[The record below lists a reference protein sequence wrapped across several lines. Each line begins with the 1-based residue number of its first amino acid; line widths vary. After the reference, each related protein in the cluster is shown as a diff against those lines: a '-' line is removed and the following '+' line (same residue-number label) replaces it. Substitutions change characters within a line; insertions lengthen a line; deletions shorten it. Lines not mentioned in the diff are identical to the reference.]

1 MGSLILQVGQAG
13 NQIGLKLW
21 DELRSMHYSNTDFLF
36 REGDTV
42 THSIL
47 VDTEPKV
54 LRAIKHDRGTYFCY
68 DPNNIVYYQYG
79 RGNNWA
85 MGYYNQKTGKTKAQ
99 SPLKEKVDSLS
110 TLEKARL
117 YYKLKNNE
125 KSKPSPQ
132 KQTKKIDD
140 DDNIMTENS
149 VLLEHVNQLIQ
160 KEIERIDYYT
170 STMMIYSLAGGTG
183 SGFGSRILETMRD
196 EYSMNLLYNTVVF
209 PSFSGENPLQQYNC
223 LLSISHL
230 QDFSDGIIYFQNDKI
245 YRMLSRMPIADN
257 TKPINMD
264 DINDYC
270 ASLVA
275 NLLKVNDLKNSK
287 RFYSDYLSD
296 LCCMNECKFIELY
309 GGPFNLRGKTSIG
322 LEATWENIIDHT
334 LSQSALDPD
343 ETASKQDAQSL
354 SLNPST
360 LAAKCIIRSHDVD
373 TTFVKNE
380 NTKKYLDKKIQSN
393 LCPLK
398 WNPDAVSHEFI
409 RDKIKPTGD
418 LKGMLVLAN
427 RVHIAGIL
435 KELSDIARSK
445 YKARAY
451 LHWYFKFGMEE
462 EDFLRAF
469 ENIEMVIDN
478 YSYLLN

>member
-21 DELRSMHYSNTDFLF
+21 DELRSMHYSSTDFLF

-54 LRAIKHDRGTYFCY
+54 LRAIKHDRGSYFCY
-68 DPNNIVYYQYG
+68 DPNNIVYYQHG

-85 MGYYNQKTGKTKAQ
+85 MGYYNQKVGRTKNTTPMKEKFDTLSTIEKAKLFYKQKTNDKTKS
-99 SPLKEKVDSLS
+99 SPIKEVK
-110 TLEKARL
+110 
-117 YYKLKNNE
+117 KNE
-125 KSKPSPQ
+125 E
-132 KQTKKIDD
+132 
-140 DDNIMTENS
+140 DNIMTENS
-149 VLLEHVNQLIQ
+149 TLLEHVNQLIQ
-160 KEIERIDYYT
+160 KEIERVDYYT

-230 QDFSDGIIYFQNDKI
+230 QDFSDGVIYFQNDKI
-245 YRMLSRMPIADN
+245 HRILSRMSVTDH

-270 ASLVA
+270 ASLLA
-275 NLLKVNDLKNSK
+275 NFMKVNDLKNNK

-309 GGPFNLRGKTSIG
+309 GGPFNLRGKSSIG

-334 LSQSALDPD
+334 LYQAGLED
-343 ETASKQDAQSL
+343 ENNSKQEVQPL

-360 LAAKCIIRSHDVD
+360 LAAKCIIRSQDVD
-373 TTFVKNE
+373 STFQKNE

-398 WNPDAVSHEFI
+398 WNPDAISHEFI
-409 RDKIKPTGD
+409 KDKIKPIGD
-418 LKGMLVLAN
+418 LKGMMVLAN

-435 KELSDIARSK
+435 KDLLEIARSK

-451 LHWYFKFGMEE
+451 LHWYFKYGMEE

-478 YSYLLN
+478 YTYLLN